1 MAPFHLKRRR
11 VVKDCGN
18 TLEENACVPTI
29 DVMPPGES
37 PVELLFA
44 CAFGVLKL
52 VILMELAEFVASVA
66 NAPASPPSSKG

>member
-1 MAPFHLKRRR
+1 MASFHLKRRR
-11 VVKDCGN
+11 VVKDRGN

-37 PVELLFA
+37 PLELLFA

-52 VILMELAEFVASVA
+52 VIPIELAGFVTSVA
-66 NAPASPPSSKG
+66 NAPASPPSSKN

>member
-1 MAPFHLKRRR
+1 MAPFHPKRRR
-11 VVKDCGN
+11 AVKDCGN

-29 DVMPPGES
+29 DVMPQGES

-44 CAFGVLKL
+44 CASSTLKL
-52 VILMELAEFVASVA
+52 VILMELAGFVTSVA